1 MNTTISVFQRIV
13 LLLLFI
19 SSTTIA
25 LAQKKNKLAFAKGAD
40 MSWLPQMEATGYR
53 FYDTDGK
60 EKDCL
65 QLLKERGMNT
75 IRLRVFVNPSQD
87 KASGH
92 CSKEETVAMALRAQ
106 KAKMRIMIDF
116 HYSDTWADPAKQAKP
131 AAWANLSFDALQNK
145 VYEHTFDVL
154 TALKKAGVTP
164 EWVQVGNEIPGGML
178 WPDGSTNN
186 WAQLA
191 QLLNKGYEATKAV
204 NAKIKVIVHVD
215 EGNNNEKFRWFFDKA
230 TEHQVK
236 YDVIGLSYYPF
247 WIKKD
252 YSETIADL
260 QKNLNDMASRYQKE
274 VMVVEVGGVDEQV
287 QNTRELLAATIKAVR
302 AVPDH
307 KGLGVLYWEPQG
319 AKSWS
324 GYGLSAWQPDGKP
337 SPALD
342 AFKE

>member
-287 QNTRELLAATIKAVR
+287 QNTKELLAATIKAVR

>member
-25 LAQKKNKLAFAKGAD
+25 LAQKKNKMAFAKGAD
-40 MSWLPQMEATGYR
+40 VSWLPQMEATGYR

-145 VYEHTFDVL
+145 VYEHTFNVL

-287 QNTRELLAATIKAVR
+287 QNTKELLAATIKAVR